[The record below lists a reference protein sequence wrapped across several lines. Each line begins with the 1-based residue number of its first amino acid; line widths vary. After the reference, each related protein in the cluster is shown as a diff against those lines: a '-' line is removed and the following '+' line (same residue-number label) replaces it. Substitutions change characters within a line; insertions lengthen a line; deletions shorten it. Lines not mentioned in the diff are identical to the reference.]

1 MNRGCRPYRTR
12 LRFHRHYRG
21 HGHPGHQTDV
31 GHRNRELRHQH
42 LELRHRNRDVERRR
56 HQPDDQDHRHRPDD
70 QDHRDEHLEHQHQL
84 VSGRRGVR
92 PDERLKRMGCCQPGE
107 PSGVGCPGW
116 PRTGCFLVEECLRMR
131 PEVQPERPTI

>member
-56 HQPDDQDHRHRPDD
+56 HQPDD